1 MVCLNK
7 YIKKQFHCSFS
18 FWDCWSWKL
27 RKASFDCAVYAAG
40 GEVKRL
46 LQRGFRV
53 LIKQQHAYSVVELKR
68 GVISEQRE
76 SNWKYRKTATGNTWV
91 VVCGMQSI
99 YWLSKT
105 TEQTGVK
112 TQRKHKLAASHSQLT
127 FIGRHMAPWCPWD
140 LINVWMSLLHT

>member
-7 YIKKQFHCSFS
+7 YIKQQFHCSFS

-40 GEVKRL
+40 GEVKS
-46 LQRGFRV
+46 
-53 LIKQQHAYSVVELKR
+53 H
-68 GVISEQRE
+68 VISEQRE

-91 VVCGMQSI
+91 VVCGTQSI

-127 FIGRHMAPWCPWD
+127 FIGRHIAPWCPWD